1 MLCYKPY
8 KKPYMVH
15 FLRNIW
21 NTGLSHFKLTY
32 YNDDI
37 QGIYCVSLC
46 LGNHDSMGISIFFDW
61 ILHEQCEHNWRS

>member
-1 MLCYKPY
+1 
-8 KKPYMVH
+8 MVH

-46 LGNHDSMGISIFFDW
+46 LGNQDSMGISSFFD
-61 ILHEQCEHNWRS
+61 